1 MTILD
6 SIVESVREQLPAR
19 KRRTPESALLATID
33 QAPPARSMACA
44 LRQET
49 LAIIAEIKRASPSEG
64 TILARAE
71 PKDLAKR
78 YEAGGAS
85 AISVL
90 TEQQHFLGSLGD
102 LEAARA
108 HTNLPVLRKDFI
120 IDEYQLLEARAHGAD
135 AVLLIAAVLERAQLR
150 ALQEAANVLGLECLV
165 EVYEE
170 HEMDHIDWSLVT
182 MLGVNN
188 RDLRTFQVDIS
199 HSVRLLQRVPEPVVR
214 VSESGVKTAGQLATL
229 RLAGVDAV
237 LIGETLMRAPDPGQA
252 LQSLIRSM
260 QQVLQV
266 HAP

>member
-6 SIVESVREQLPAR
+6 RIVESVREQLPAR
-19 KRRTPESALLATID
+19 KRRISEGTLLAAIG
-33 QAPPARSMACA
+33 QAPPTRSMACA
-44 LRQET
+44 LRQDT

-64 TILARAE
+64 TILAQAE
-71 PKDLAKR
+71 PQNLAKR

-90 TEQQHFLGSLGD
+90 TEQQHFRGSLED
-102 LEAARA
+102 LQAVRA
-108 HTNLPVLRKDFI
+108 HTNLPLLRKDFV

-150 ALQEAANVLGLECLV
+150 ALQEAANELELECLV

-170 HEMDHIDWSLVT
+170 HEMDRIDWTLVT
-182 MLGVNN
+182 ILGVNN

-199 HSVRLLQRVPEPVVR
+199 HSVRLLQRVPESVVR
-214 VSESGVKTAGQLATL
+214 VSESGLKSARQLATL

-237 LIGETLMRAPDPGQA
+237 LIGEAFMRAPDPGLA
-252 LQSLIRSM
+252 LQSLISSM
-260 QQVLQV
+260 KQVLQV
-266 HAP
+266 HVA